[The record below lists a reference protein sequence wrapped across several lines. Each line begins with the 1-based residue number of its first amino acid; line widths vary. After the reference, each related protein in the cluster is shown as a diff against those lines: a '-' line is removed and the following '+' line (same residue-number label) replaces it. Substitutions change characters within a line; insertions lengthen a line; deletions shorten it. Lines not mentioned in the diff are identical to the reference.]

1 MKRRHFLKKI
11 KFSSIYGLTLPY
23 FINDDYFDNGLKKIT
38 ILHTNDVHSH
48 IDPFPKNDPLNPSG
62 GGGVIARANLINLIK
77 KDNPHTLVLD
87 AGDVFQGTPYFNFF
101 GGELELKLM
110 SKMGYNAS
118 TLGNHEFDNGME
130 KLSKVLKHANFSFLN
145 SNYTLKNTPLENKI
159 KSHEIFKINGI
170 KIGVF
175 GLGIELE
182 GLVEKKLYKGIKYL
196 NPIEI
201 SKDISDDLKYNHNC
215 DLIICLS
222 HLGFSYSKDK
232 NIMCDLILAKQTKN
246 IDLIIGGHTHTF
258 LDEPVKVKNLE
269 NKDVII
275 NQVGCFGINLG
286 KIDFYFSENN
296 KQQEGISI
304 NV

>member
-23 FINDDYFDNGLKKIT
+23 FINDNYFDNGLKKIT

-62 GGGVIARANLINLIK
+62 GGVIARANLINLVK

-87 AGDVFQGTPYFNFF
+87 AGYVFQGTPYFNFF

-159 KSHEIFKINGI
+159 KSHEIFNINGI

-296 KQQEGISI
+296 KHQEGMSI
-304 NV
+304 NI

>member
-48 IDPFPKNDPLNPSG
+48 IDPFPKNDPLNPN

-159 KSHEIFKINGI
+159 KSHEIFNINGI

-182 GLVEKKLYKGIKYL
+182 GLVEKKLYKGVKYL

-286 KIDFYFSENN
+286 KIDFYFSEN
-296 KQQEGISI
+296 KKHQKGMSI
-304 NV
+304 DV

>member
-23 FINDDYFDNGLKKIT
+23 FINDDYFDNGLRKIT

-62 GGGVIARANLINLIK
+62 GGVIARANLINLVK

-159 KSHEIFKINGI
+159 KSHEIFNINGI

-296 KQQEGISI
+296 KHQEGMSI

>member
-62 GGGVIARANLINLIK
+62 GGVIARANLINLVK

-159 KSHEIFKINGI
+159 KSHEIFNINGI

-296 KQQEGISI
+296 KHQEGISI

>member
-48 IDPFPKNDPLNPSG
+48 IDPFPKNDPLNPS

-159 KSHEIFKINGI
+159 KSHEIFNINGI

-201 SKDISDDLKYNHNC
+201 SKDVSDDLKHNHNC

-269 NKDVII
+269 NKNVIM

-296 KQQEGISI
+296 KHQEGISI

>member
-1 MKRRHFLKKI
+1 
-11 KFSSIYGLTLPY
+11 LTLPY
-23 FINDDYFDNGLKKIT
+23 FINDNYFDNGLKKIT

-62 GGGVIARANLINLIK
+62 GGVIARANLINLVK

-159 KSHEIFKINGI
+159 KSHEIFNINGI

-296 KQQEGISI
+296 KHQEGMSI
-304 NV
+304 NI

>member
-23 FINDDYFDNGLKKIT
+23 FINDDYFDNDLKKIT

-62 GGGVIARANLINLIK
+62 GGVIARANLINLIK
-77 KDNPHTLVLD
+77 KDNPNTLVLD

-118 TLGNHEFDNGME
+118 TLGNHEFDNGTE

-159 KSHEIFKINGI
+159 KSHEIFNINGI

-296 KQQEGISI
+296 KHQEGMSI

>member
-23 FINDDYFDNGLKKIT
+23 FINDNYFDNGLKKIT

-62 GGGVIARANLINLIK
+62 GGVIARANLINLVK

-159 KSHEIFKINGI
+159 KSHEIFNINGI

-201 SKDISDDLKYNHNC
+201 SKDISNDLKYNHNC

-296 KQQEGISI
+296 KHQEGISI
-304 NV
+304 NI

>member
-48 IDPFPKNDPLNPSG
+48 IDPFPKNDPLNPS

-296 KQQEGISI
+296 IHQEGMSI

>member
-23 FINDDYFDNGLKKIT
+23 FINDNYFDNGLKKIT

-62 GGGVIARANLINLIK
+62 GGVIARANLINLVK

-118 TLGNHEFDNGME
+118 TLGNHEFDNGTE

-159 KSHEIFKINGI
+159 KSHEIFNINGI

-201 SKDISDDLKYNHNC
+201 SKDISNDLKYNHNC

-296 KQQEGISI
+296 KHQEGMSI
-304 NV
+304 NI

>member
-48 IDPFPKNDPLNPSG
+48 IDPFPKNDPLNPS

-296 KQQEGISI
+296 KHQEGMSI
-304 NV
+304 NI

>member
-23 FINDDYFDNGLKKIT
+23 FINDDYFDSGLKKIT

-48 IDPFPKNDPLNPSG
+48 IDPFPKNDPLNPN

-159 KSHEIFKINGI
+159 KSHEIFNINGI

-182 GLVEKKLYKGIKYL
+182 GLVEKKLYKGVKYL

-286 KIDFYFSENN
+286 KIDFYFSEN
-296 KQQEGISI
+296 KKHQKGMSI
-304 NV
+304 DV

>member
-23 FINDDYFDNGLKKIT
+23 FINDDYFDNDLKKIT

-62 GGGVIARANLINLIK
+62 GGVIARANLINLIK
-77 KDNPHTLVLD
+77 KDNPNTLVLD

-118 TLGNHEFDNGME
+118 TLGNHEFDNGTE

-159 KSHEIFKINGI
+159 KSHEIFNINGI

-201 SKDISDDLKYNHNC
+201 SKDVSDDLKYNHNC

-296 KQQEGISI
+296 KHQEGVSI

>member
-48 IDPFPKNDPLNPSG
+48 IDPFPKNDPLNPN
-62 GGGVIARANLINLIK
+62 GGGVIARANLINLVK

-159 KSHEIFKINGI
+159 KSHEIFNINGI

-182 GLVEKKLYKGIKYL
+182 GLVEKKLYKGVKYI

-286 KIDFYFSENN
+286 KIDFYFSEN
-296 KQQEGISI
+296 KKHQEGMSI
-304 NV
+304 DV

>member
-23 FINDDYFDNGLKKIT
+23 FINDDFDNGLKKIT

-62 GGGVIARANLINLIK
+62 GGVIARANLINLVK

-130 KLSKVLKHANFSFLN
+130 KLSKVLTHANFSFLN

-159 KSHEIFKINGI
+159 KSHEIFNINGI

-201 SKDISDDLKYNHNC
+201 SKDISNDLKYNHNC

-296 KQQEGISI
+296 KHQEGMSI
-304 NV
+304 NI

>member
-23 FINDDYFDNGLKKIT
+23 FINDDYFDNGLRKIT

-62 GGGVIARANLINLIK
+62 GGVIARANLINLVK

-159 KSHEIFKINGI
+159 KSHEIFNINGI

-201 SKDISDDLKYNHNC
+201 SKDISNDLKYNHNC

-296 KQQEGISI
+296 KHQEGMSI
-304 NV
+304 NI

>member
-23 FINDDYFDNGLKKIT
+23 FINDDYYDNGLKKIT

-48 IDPFPKNDPLNPSG
+48 IDPFPKNDPLNPS

-159 KSHEIFKINGI
+159 KSHEIFNINGI

-182 GLVEKKLYKGIKYL
+182 GLVEKKLYKGVKYL

-296 KQQEGISI
+296 KHQEGMSI
-304 NV
+304 NI

>member
-23 FINDDYFDNGLKKIT
+23 FINDDYYDNGLKKIT

-62 GGGVIARANLINLIK
+62 GGVIARANLINLVK

-145 SNYTLKNTPLENKI
+145 SNYTLKSTPLENKI
-159 KSHEIFKINGI
+159 KSHEIFNINGI

-296 KQQEGISI
+296 KHQEGMSI

>member
-62 GGGVIARANLINLIK
+62 GGVIARANLINLIK
-77 KDNPHTLVLD
+77 KDNPNTLVLD

-159 KSHEIFKINGI
+159 KSHEIFNINGI

-296 KQQEGISI
+296 KHQEGMSI

>member
-62 GGGVIARANLINLIK
+62 GGVIARANLINLIK
-77 KDNPHTLVLD
+77 KDNPNTLVLD

-118 TLGNHEFDNGME
+118 TLGNHEFDNGTE

-159 KSHEIFKINGI
+159 KSHEIFNINGI

-201 SKDISDDLKYNHNC
+201 SKDVSDDLKYNHNC

-296 KQQEGISI
+296 KHQEGISI

>member
-23 FINDDYFDNGLKKIT
+23 FINDDYFDNGLRKIT

-62 GGGVIARANLINLIK
+62 GGVIARANLINLVK

-159 KSHEIFKINGI
+159 KSHEIFNINGI

-296 KQQEGISI
+296 KHQEGMSI
-304 NV
+304 KI

>member
-23 FINDDYFDNGLKKIT
+23 FINDNYFDNGLKKIT

-62 GGGVIARANLINLIK
+62 GGVIARANLINLVK

-145 SNYTLKNTPLENKI
+145 SNYTLKSTPLENKI
-159 KSHEIFKINGI
+159 KSHEIFNINGI

-201 SKDISDDLKYNHNC
+201 SKDISNDLKYNHNC

-296 KQQEGISI
+296 KHQEGMSI
-304 NV
+304 NI

>member
-23 FINDDYFDNGLKKIT
+23 FINDDYFDNGLRKIT

-62 GGGVIARANLINLIK
+62 GGVIARANLINLVK

-145 SNYTLKNTPLENKI
+145 SNYTLKSTPLENKI
-159 KSHEIFKINGI
+159 KSHEIFNINGI

-296 KQQEGISI
+296 KHQEGMSI
-304 NV
+304 NI

>member
-23 FINDDYFDNGLKKIT
+23 FINDDYFDNDLKKIT

-48 IDPFPKNDPLNPSG
+48 IDPFPKNDPLNPS

-110 SKMGYNAS
+110 SKMGYDAS

>member
-23 FINDDYFDNGLKKIT
+23 FINDDYYDNGLKKIT

-62 GGGVIARANLINLIK
+62 GGVIARANLINLVK

-159 KSHEIFKINGI
+159 KSHEIFNINGI

-296 KQQEGISI
+296 KHQ
-304 NV
+304 

>member
-23 FINDDYFDNGLKKIT
+23 FINDNYFDNGLKKIT

-62 GGGVIARANLINLIK
+62 GGVIARANLINLVK

-118 TLGNHEFDNGME
+118 TLGNHEFDNWME

-159 KSHEIFKINGI
+159 KSHEIFNINGI

-201 SKDISDDLKYNHNC
+201 SKDISNDLKYNHNC

-296 KQQEGISI
+296 KHQEGMSI
-304 NV
+304 NI

>member
-48 IDPFPKNDPLNPSG
+48 IDPFPKNDPLNPN

-159 KSHEIFKINGI
+159 KSHEIFNINGI

-201 SKDISDDLKYNHNC
+201 SKDISNDLKYNHNC

-296 KQQEGISI
+296 KHQEGMSI

>member
-62 GGGVIARANLINLIK
+62 GGVIARANLINLIK
-77 KDNPHTLVLD
+77 NDNPHTLVLD

-159 KSHEIFKINGI
+159 KSHEIFNINGI

-286 KIDFYFSENN
+286 KIDFYFSEN
-296 KQQEGISI
+296 KKHQEGMSI

>member
-23 FINDDYFDNGLKKIT
+23 FINDNYFDNGLKKIT

-48 IDPFPKNDPLNPSG
+48 IDPFPKNDPLNPN

-77 KDNPHTLVLD
+77 KDNPHTLILD

-130 KLSKVLKHANFSFLN
+130 KLSKILKHANFSFLN

-159 KSHEIFKINGI
+159 NSHEIFNINGI

-182 GLVEKKLYKGIKYL
+182 GLVEKKLYKGVKYL

-296 KQQEGISI
+296 KHQEGMSI
-304 NV
+304 NI

>member
-62 GGGVIARANLINLIK
+62 GGVIARANLINLVK

-159 KSHEIFKINGI
+159 KSHEIFNINGI

-296 KQQEGISI
+296 KYEEGMSI
-304 NV
+304 NI

>member
-62 GGGVIARANLINLIK
+62 GGVIARANLINLIK
-77 KDNPHTLVLD
+77 KDNPNTLVLD

-118 TLGNHEFDNGME
+118 TLGNHEFDNGTE

-159 KSHEIFKINGI
+159 KSHEIFNINGI

-175 GLGIELE
+175 GLGIELK

-201 SKDISDDLKYNHNC
+201 SKDVSDDLKHNHNC

-296 KQQEGISI
+296 KHQEGISI

>member
-23 FINDDYFDNGLKKIT
+23 FINDDFDNGLKKIT

-62 GGGVIARANLINLIK
+62 GGVIARANLINLVK

-159 KSHEIFKINGI
+159 KSHEIFNINGI

-296 KQQEGISI
+296 KHQEGMSI

>member
-48 IDPFPKNDPLNPSG
+48 IDPFPKNDPLNPN

-159 KSHEIFKINGI
+159 KSHEIFNINGI

-182 GLVEKKLYKGIKYL
+182 GLVEKKLYKGVKYL

-296 KQQEGISI
+296 KHQEGMSI
-304 NV
+304 NI